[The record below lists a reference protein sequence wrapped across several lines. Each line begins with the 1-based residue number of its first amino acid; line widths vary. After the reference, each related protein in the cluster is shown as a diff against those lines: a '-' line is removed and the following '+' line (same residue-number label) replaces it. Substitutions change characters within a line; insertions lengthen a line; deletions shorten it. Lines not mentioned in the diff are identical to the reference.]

1 MIATSFAWP
10 VLEYIFFFFKRI
22 AHPAMVLTT
31 HHFVVLG
38 TGKKIQIHITLLEFH
53 RGREFK
59 SPLLSLLYT
68 TNVGM
73 GYPI

>member
-10 VLEYIFFFFKRI
+10 VLEYIFFSLKGLLTQQWYSL
-22 AHPAMVLTT
+22 LTT
-31 HHFVVLG
+31 LLCWALV
-38 TGKKIQIHITLLEFH
+38 KKIQIHIALLEFH